1 MPAPHTPHPAIRR
14 GHYEVQTVLVC
25 NVDATAVSDD
35 GAIPIRIVGLMPTL
49 LRVVVAGLDIEPYL
63 APGTGQSRPSD
74 LTSNAFVLSVAPYLR
89 EGLIDPGNGQPNRLR
104 PPVIAMETLSGLSF
118 VQAVA
123 CLN

>member
-1 MPAPHTPHPAIRR
+1 MPEPRQHHPAIRR

-25 NVDATAVSDD
+25 NVDAAAVSDD
-35 GAIPIRIVGLMPTL
+35 GAIPMRVVGLMPTI

-63 APGTGQSRPSD
+63 APGNGQSRPKD
-74 LTSNAFVLSVAPYLR
+74 LTSDAFMLSVAPYLR
-89 EGLIDPGNGQPNRLR
+89 EGLIDPGNGQPNRSR
-104 PPVIAMETLSGLSF
+104 PPVVAMETLSGLSF